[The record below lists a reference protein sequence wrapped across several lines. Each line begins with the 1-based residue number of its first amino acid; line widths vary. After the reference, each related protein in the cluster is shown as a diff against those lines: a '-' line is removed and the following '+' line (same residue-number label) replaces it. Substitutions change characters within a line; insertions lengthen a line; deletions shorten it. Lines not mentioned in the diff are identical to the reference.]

1 MGEDGEWIVG
11 NGDAEGIEACNL
23 ADIATD
29 GRRPL
34 DLDAAGDNAAR
45 RLRDHAGQR
54 LAHASSGAQHGQFHL
69 THCLVRQAMR
79 RRR

>member
-1 MGEDGEWIVG
+1 MGEDGKGIISD
-11 NGDAEGIEACNL
+11 GDAEGIEAGNL
-23 ADIATD
+23 ADIAAD
-29 GRRPL
+29 SGRPF

-54 LAHASSGAQHGQFHL
+54 LAHASSGPEHGQFHL

-79 RRR
+79 R